1 LGLPAVLV
9 PLPGAGGDE
18 QTANARLVEKAGGA
32 VVLPQPELSPEGLV
46 DLLTRLLTRR
56 TELAAMGTRARTLA
70 APDAAERPA
79 GLIREVAA
87 PGDQRQAGSPRRR
100 GERQCLLATAT
111 RANRLLALSRQVPTG
126 RMSLPIASG
135 DRAARRRGSSRRI
148 ERRLAMARAEPGQA
162 VCWVSAAPTAIW
174 KALRAGHQPCGP

>member
-1 LGLPAVLV
+1 VGEALPRLLEICQILHQCGDNPETGDHRWLQERTQTLPARLGARYALRPYVGSELRDVYAAATLVVGRSGAGTVNECCNLGLPAVLV

-70 APDAAERPA
+70 APDAAERLA
-79 GLIREVAA
+79 RLIREVAA
-87 PGDQRQAGSPRRR
+87 P
-100 GERQCLLATAT
+100 
-111 RANRLLALSRQVPTG
+111 
-126 RMSLPIASG
+126 
-135 DRAARRRGSSRRI
+135 
-148 ERRLAMARAEPGQA
+148 
-162 VCWVSAAPTAIW
+162 
-174 KALRAGHQPCGP
+174 